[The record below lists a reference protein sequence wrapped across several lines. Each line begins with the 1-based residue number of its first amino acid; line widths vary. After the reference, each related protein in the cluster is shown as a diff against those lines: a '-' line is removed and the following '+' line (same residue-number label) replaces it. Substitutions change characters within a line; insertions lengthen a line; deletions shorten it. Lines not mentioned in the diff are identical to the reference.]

1 MIRPTEKINRAILA
15 LDGNPNWEEIKKW
28 FNDSYLKLS
37 IDHIQDMI
45 SSEAK
50 YRVLQGQVK
59 NLLLIRSY
67 IANAKNSLTMS
78 EKEKDNLDRNQNPGM
93 ETI

>member
-1 MIRPTEKINRAILA
+1 MIRPSEKINRAILD
-15 LDGNPNWEEIKKW
+15 LDGNPHWEEIKKW

-37 IDHIQDMI
+37 IDHIQDTV
-45 SSEAK
+45 STDAK
-50 YRVLQGQVK
+50 HRVLQGQVR
-59 NLLLIRSY
+59 NLLFIRSY

-78 EKEKDNLDRNQNPGM
+78 AREKDNLDRNQNPNV